1 MQNIIKYL
9 SRMFN
14 VVVDTLDL
22 TSPIRYIITAIDVV
36 LVIAIIIYLARIIK
50 KTRAGQIFKGLI
62 VLALIYI
69 IAKLSHMVVLSFLL
83 DNFMSYGIILLI
95 IVFQPEIRNV
105 FEKLGRSKLVDVFDV
120 DNNIMVKHAIS
131 ETTKAVEIMSM
142 KQIGALI
149 VFERSTKVS
158 EVMKEGIPINGK
170 VTSELLQNIFMPRTP
185 LHDGAVVI
193 SGSEMLAAKCIL
205 PLASEVSVPRN
216 LGTRHR
222 AAVGITEISD
232 ALVVVVSEET
242 GTISLAEGGKLIRD
256 LTADSLR
263 DLLNKKLDRTKSTNV
278 IKNIVKK

>member
-1 MQNIIKYL
+1 MQNIIKSL
-9 SRMFN
+9 GEMLDVIIRN
-14 VVVDTLDL
+14 LDL
-22 TSPIRYIITAIDVV
+22 SSPLRYVITAIDII
-36 LVIAIIIYLARIIK
+36 LVITLIVYITKIIK
-50 KTRAGQIFKGLI
+50 KTRAGQIVKG
-62 VLALIYI
+62 VLLLAFIYI
-69 IAKLSHMVVLSFLL
+69 VAKLSNMVVLTFLL
-83 DNFMSYGIILLI
+83 DNFMSYGIILLL
-95 IVFQPEIRNV
+95 IVFQPELRNV
-105 FEKLGRSKLVDVFDV
+105 FEELGRSKLVDVFDMD
-120 DNNIMVKHAIS
+120 DNILVKHAIS

-149 VFERSTKVS
+149 VFERNTKVA
-158 EVMKEGIPINGK
+158 EVLKEGIPLNSK
-170 VTSELLQNIFMPRTP
+170 VSSELIQNIFMPRTP

-193 SGSEMLAAKCIL
+193 SGSEILAAKCIL
-205 PLASEVSVPRN
+205 PLASEVSVPKS

-263 DLLNKKLDRTKSTNV
+263 DLLVKKLDRTKTNV

>member
-1 MQNIIKYL
+1 MQNVIRYL
-9 SRMFN
+9 SRVFN
-14 VVVDTLDL
+14 VIVDTLNL
-22 TSPIRYIITAIDVV
+22 TSPVRYVITAIDII

-50 KTRAGQIFKGLI
+50 KTRAGQIFKGL
-62 VLALIYI
+62 VLLALIYI
-69 IAKLSHMVVLSFLL
+69 IAKLSHMVILSFVL

-95 IVFQPEIRNV
+95 VVFQPELRNV
-105 FEKLGRSKLVDVFDV
+105 FEKLGRSKIVDVFDV

-263 DLLNKKLDRTKSTNV
+263 DLLTKKLDRTKTNV

>member
-1 MQNIIKYL
+1 MQNIIKSL
-9 SRMFN
+9 GEMLDVIIR
-14 VVVDTLDL
+14 TLDL
-22 TSPIRYIITAIDVV
+22 SSPLRYVITAIDII
-36 LVIAIIIYLARIIK
+36 LVITLIVYITKIIK
-50 KTRAGQIFKGLI
+50 KTRAGQIVKG
-62 VLALIYI
+62 VLLLAFIYI
-69 IAKLSHMVVLSFLL
+69 VAKLSNMVVLTFLL
-83 DNFMSYGIILLI
+83 DNFMSYGIILLL
-95 IVFQPEIRNV
+95 IVFQPELRNV
-105 FEKLGRSKLVDVFDV
+105 FEKLGRSKLVDVFDMD
-120 DNNIMVKHAIS
+120 DNILVKHAIS

-149 VFERSTKVS
+149 VFERNTKVA
-158 EVMKEGIPINGK
+158 EVLKEGIPLNSK
-170 VTSELLQNIFMPRTP
+170 VSSELIQNIFMPRTP

-193 SGSEMLAAKCIL
+193 SGSEILAAKCIL
-205 PLASEVSVPRN
+205 PLASEVSVPKS

-263 DLLNKKLDRTKSTNV
+263 DLLVKKLDRTKTNV

>member
-22 TSPIRYIITAIDVV
+22 TSPIRYIITAIDVI

-170 VTSELLQNIFMPRTP
+170 VSSELLQNIFMPRTP

>member
-9 SRMFN
+9 SRVFN

-22 TSPIRYIITAIDVV
+22 TSPIRYIITAIDVI

-50 KTRAGQIFKGLI
+50 KTRAGQIFRGLI

-142 KQIGALI
+142 KQIWALI

>member
-1 MQNIIKYL
+1 MQNVIRYL
-9 SRMFN
+9 SRVFN
-14 VVVDTLDL
+14 VIVDTLNL
-22 TSPIRYIITAIDVV
+22 TSPVRYVITAIDII

-50 KTRAGQIFKGLI
+50 KTRAGQIFKGL
-62 VLALIYI
+62 VLLAIIYI
-69 IAKLSHMVVLSFLL
+69 IAKLSHMVILSFVL

-95 IVFQPEIRNV
+95 VVFQPELGNV
-105 FEKLGRSKLVDVFDV
+105 FEKLGRSKIVDVFDV

-263 DLLNKKLDRTKSTNV
+263 DLLTKKLDRTKTNV

>member
-1 MQNIIKYL
+1 MQNVIRYL
-9 SRMFN
+9 SRVFN
-14 VVVDTLDL
+14 VIVDTLNL
-22 TSPIRYIITAIDVV
+22 TSPVRYVITAIDII

-50 KTRAGQIFKGLI
+50 KTRAGQIFKGL
-62 VLALIYI
+62 VLLAIIYI
-69 IAKLSHMVVLSFLL
+69 IAKLSHMVILSFVL

-95 IVFQPEIRNV
+95 VVFQPELRNV
-105 FEKLGRSKLVDVFDV
+105 FEKLGRSKIVDVFDV

-242 GTISLAEGGKLIRD
+242 GTISLAEGGKLIRA

-263 DLLNKKLDRTKSTNV
+263 DLLTKKLDRTKTNV

>member
-1 MQNIIKYL
+1 MQNVIRYL
-9 SRMFN
+9 SRVFN
-14 VVVDTLDL
+14 VIVDTLNL
-22 TSPIRYIITAIDVV
+22 TSPVRYVIAAIDII

-50 KTRAGQIFKGLI
+50 KTRAGQIFKGL
-62 VLALIYI
+62 VLLAIIYI
-69 IAKLSHMVVLSFLL
+69 IAKLSHMVILSFVL

-95 IVFQPEIRNV
+95 VVFQPELRNV
-105 FEKLGRSKLVDVFDV
+105 FEKLGRSKIVDVFDV

-263 DLLNKKLDRTKSTNV
+263 DLLTKKLDRTKTNV

>member
-1 MQNIIKYL
+1 MQNVIRYL
-9 SRMFN
+9 SRVFN
-14 VVVDTLDL
+14 VIVDTLNL
-22 TSPIRYIITAIDVV
+22 TSPVRYVITTIDII

-50 KTRAGQIFKGLI
+50 KTRAGQIFKGL
-62 VLALIYI
+62 VLLAIIYI
-69 IAKLSHMVVLSFLL
+69 IAKLSHMVILSFVL

-95 IVFQPEIRNV
+95 VVFQPELRNV
-105 FEKLGRSKLVDVFDV
+105 FEKLGRSKIVDVFDV

-131 ETTKAVEIMSM
+131 ETAKAVEIMSM

-158 EVMKEGIPINGK
+158 EVMKEGIPISGK

-193 SGSEMLAAKCIL
+193 SGSELLAAKCIL

-263 DLLNKKLDRTKSTNV
+263 DLLTKKLDRTKTNV

>member
-9 SRMFN
+9 SRVFN

-22 TSPIRYIITAIDVV
+22 TSPIRYIITAIDVI

-50 KTRAGQIFKGLI
+50 KTRAGQIFRGLI

-69 IAKLSHMVVLSFLL
+69 LAKLSHMVVLSFLL

>member
-9 SRMFN
+9 SRVFN

-22 TSPIRYIITAIDVV
+22 TSPIRYIITAIDVI

-50 KTRAGQIFKGLI
+50 KTRAGQIFRGLI

>member
-1 MQNIIKYL
+1 MQNVIRYL
-9 SRMFN
+9 SRVFN
-14 VVVDTLDL
+14 VIVDTLNL
-22 TSPIRYIITAIDVV
+22 TSPVRYVITTIDII

-50 KTRAGQIFKGLI
+50 KTRAGQIFKGL
-62 VLALIYI
+62 VLLAIIYI
-69 IAKLSHMVVLSFLL
+69 IAKLSHMVILSFVL

-95 IVFQPEIRNV
+95 VVFQPELRNV
-105 FEKLGRSKLVDVFDV
+105 FEKLGRSKIVDVFDV

-149 VFERSTKVS
+149 VFERSTRVS

>member
-1 MQNIIKYL
+1 MQNVIRYL
-9 SRMFN
+9 SRVFN
-14 VVVDTLDL
+14 VIVDTLNL
-22 TSPIRYIITAIDVV
+22 TSPVRYVITTIDII

-50 KTRAGQIFKGLI
+50 KTRAGQIFKGL
-62 VLALIYI
+62 VLLALIYI
-69 IAKLSHMVVLSFLL
+69 IAKLSHMVILSFVL

-95 IVFQPEIRNV
+95 VVFQPELRNV
-105 FEKLGRSKLVDVFDV
+105 FEKLGRSKIVDVFDV

-263 DLLNKKLDRTKSTNV
+263 DLLTKKLDRTKTNV

>member
-1 MQNIIKYL
+1 MQNIIKSL
-9 SRMFN
+9 GEMLDVIIR
-14 VVVDTLDL
+14 TLDL
-22 TSPIRYIITAIDVV
+22 SSPLRYVITAIDII
-36 LVIAIIIYLARIIK
+36 LVITLIVYITKIIK
-50 KTRAGQIFKGLI
+50 KTRAGQIVKG
-62 VLALIYI
+62 VLLLAFIYI
-69 IAKLSHMVVLSFLL
+69 VAKLSNMVVLTFLL
-83 DNFMSYGIILLI
+83 DNFMSYGIILLL
-95 IVFQPEIRNV
+95 IVFQPELRNV
-105 FEKLGRSKLVDVFDV
+105 FEKLGRSKLVDVFDMD
-120 DNNIMVKHAIS
+120 DNILVKHAIS

-149 VFERSTKVS
+149 VFERNTKVAK
-158 EVMKEGIPINGK
+158 VLKEGIPLNSK
-170 VTSELLQNIFMPRTP
+170 VSSELIQNIFMPRTP

-193 SGSEMLAAKCIL
+193 SGSEILAAKCIL
-205 PLASEVSVPRN
+205 PLASEVSVPKS

-263 DLLNKKLDRTKSTNV
+263 DLLVKKLDRTKTNV

>member
-1 MQNIIKYL
+1 MQNVIRYL
-9 SRMFN
+9 SRVFN
-14 VVVDTLDL
+14 VIVDTLNL
-22 TSPIRYIITAIDVV
+22 TSPVRYVITTIDII

-50 KTRAGQIFKGLI
+50 KTRAGQIFKGL
-62 VLALIYI
+62 VLLAIIYI
-69 IAKLSHMVVLSFLL
+69 IAKLSHMVILSFVL

-95 IVFQPEIRNV
+95 VVFQPELRNV
-105 FEKLGRSKLVDVFDV
+105 FEKLGRSKIVDVFDV

-263 DLLNKKLDRTKSTNV
+263 DLLTKKLDRTKTNV

>member
-1 MQNIIKYL
+1 MQNVIRYL
-9 SRMFN
+9 SRVFN
-14 VVVDTLDL
+14 VIVDTLNL
-22 TSPIRYIITAIDVV
+22 TSPVRYVITAIDII

-50 KTRAGQIFKGLI
+50 KTRAGQIFKGL
-62 VLALIYI
+62 VLLAIIYI
-69 IAKLSHMVVLSFLL
+69 IAKLSHMVILSFVL

-95 IVFQPEIRNV
+95 VVFQPELRNV
-105 FEKLGRSKLVDVFDV
+105 FEKLGRSKIVDVFDV

-131 ETTKAVEIMSM
+131 ETAKAVEIMSM

-158 EVMKEGIPINGK
+158 EVMKEGIPISGK

-193 SGSEMLAAKCIL
+193 SGSELLAAKCIL

-263 DLLNKKLDRTKSTNV
+263 DLLTKKLDRTKTNV

>member
-1 MQNIIKYL
+1 MQNVIRYL
-9 SRMFN
+9 SRVFN
-14 VVVDTLDL
+14 VIVDTLNL
-22 TSPIRYIITAIDVV
+22 TSPVRYVITAIDII

-50 KTRAGQIFKGLI
+50 KTRAGQIFKGL
-62 VLALIYI
+62 VLLAIIYI
-69 IAKLSHMVVLSFLL
+69 IAKLSHMVILSFVL

-95 IVFQPEIRNV
+95 VVFQPELRNV
-105 FEKLGRSKLVDVFDV
+105 FEKLGRSKIVDVFDV

-131 ETTKAVEIMSM
+131 ETTKSVEIMSM
-142 KQIGALI
+142 KHIGALI

-263 DLLNKKLDRTKSTNV
+263 DLLTKKLDRTKTNV